1 MSKKPCPI
9 LYFILLYKLSQDF
22 LGRLYIQVH
31 SVYCVCVNWSK
42 YNEHPLIKKHYN
54 TVYPRSL
61 APFYILS
68 HDFLDRQYI
77 QVLGVPYTVCQINIL
92 CLVLY
97 VQEVVTLQKKHS
109 IYLHQ
114 KMRFSSFINYY
125 DTLG

>member
-42 YNEHPLIKKHYN
+42 YNEHPLIVKHYN

-68 HDFLDRQYI
+68 QDFLDRQYI
-77 QVLGVPYTVCQINIL
+77 QVLGVPYSVSNKYTVFSTVCPGSSDPPENIFIIFASEN
-92 CLVLY
+92 
-97 VQEVVTLQKKHS
+97 EVYT
-109 IYLHQ
+109 IY
-114 KMRFSSFINYY
+114 
-125 DTLG
+125 